1 MGNFID
7 LTGKIF
13 GRLTVVNLSHK
24 EKKLKSSGSYI
35 FWDCVCECGSSKKV
49 KGYHLRNGHVKSC
62 GCLQTDNRKTVKHG
76 ECKRGKTTPRLKLL
90 YNAKR
95 RAKKNNIPFDLEL
108 EDVVIPEFCPI
119 LTYIKLEPSNGK
131 VSDSSPSLD
140 KIIPELGYIK
150 GNVQVISHKAN
161 TMKSNGTFEDIELLY
176 KWAIKSK
183 KEL

>member
-7 LTGKIF
+7 LTEKVF
-13 GRLTVVNLSHK
+13 ERLTVIKLSHK
-24 EKKLKSSGSYI
+24 ENKLKSRGSHI
-35 FWDCVCECGSSKKV
+35 FWNCVCDCGTKIV
-49 KGYHLRNGHVKSC
+49 VNGYDLRRGHVKSC
-62 GCLQTDNRKTVKHG
+62 GCYKIEGNNLKHG
-76 ECKRGKTTPRLKLL
+76 ECKRGKVTPRIKLL

-95 RAKKNNIPFDLEL
+95 RAVKNDIPFDLEL
-108 EDVVIPEFCPI
+108 DDIVIPEFCPI
-119 LTYIKLEPSNGK
+119 LTYIKLKHSIGK

-140 KIIPELGYIK
+140 KIKPELGYIK

-176 KWAIKSK
+176 KWAVKFQ